1 MKRILLVLFVLIS
14 LNSYSQLQVKEGSF
28 KHNPRAVIEDKAEY
42 VDGNDLPMA
51 LIKIS
56 TENISEQER
65 LRLVFSGN
73 RATQILK
80 EPKTGQMWIY
90 LSAEAATFIDIKH
103 PDYGTYKYF
112 LPERLCDYCVYEMV
126 LQYVNLNVGYEQEKP
141 NVNYLVISSDQKDAE
156 IFIDDEFVGVGEVS
170 RSFVIGSTHTWKIEC
185 KYYHAESGSVTI
197 PSGDAV
203 VIDKTLRPAYGFIK
217 VESQPEGAILYI
229 DDERMGRTPY
239 VSGRLMSG
247 EYSVKVVKEM
257 YKPAEQKVVVA
268 DGKTTTTVLNMVA
281 NFVDVTIKTDSQSD
295 IYLDNEYKGK
305 GTWIGRLPEGAH
317 YVEAR
322 KTSHQT
328 TAKNI
333 SLVLGKDVTI
343 EVEAPKPINGHLDLN
358 SNPMRADIYID
369 GKHYGQTPRIITDLL
384 IGKHEVKLQKQGCAP
399 LTKTI
404 EIEEGET
411 LSLNETLQTGK
422 EITIITQRNGDKI
435 YVDNDYLGTSPV
447 TVNLSYGTHR
457 VKAVR
462 DDQTV
467 TKDFEVAGGSASE
480 VVVAFGKMVAVYS
493 SSTGDDVYLNDYKIG
508 ETPLSMDLTLGKKY
522 EIEVR
527 RGAKKEVKT
536 LNADSGI
543 EEYLYFNPRKET
555 YKEYFSNGV
564 HFVTANA
571 NMSFITKDSL
581 DLHYGLT
588 YGIFFTDKIG
598 DGIGLSASLSTQSIM
613 ASLMLGFLEAG
624 VGLDKKGVL
633 LSAGFNMHFK
643 RLSVFTDF
651 VFRVEDYEYSYG
663 ASSFGIEDIGV
674 RFGIGYNFK
683 MKGDFFK
690 EFK

>member
-1 MKRILLVLFVLIS
+1 MKRFLLVLFAFIS
-14 LNSYSQLQVKEGSF
+14 LNAFSQLQVKEGSF
-28 KHNPRAVIEDKAEY
+28 KHNPRAIIEDKAEY

-112 LPERLCDYCVYEMV
+112 LPEKLCDYCVYEMV
-126 LQYVNLNVGYEQEKP
+126 LQYVNSNVAYEQEKP

-170 RSFVIGSTHTWKIEC
+170 RSLVIGSTHRWKIEC
-185 KYYHAESGSVTI
+185 KYFHAESGSVTI
-197 PSGDAV
+197 SSGDAI
-203 VIDKTLRPAYGFIK
+203 VIDKTLRPAYGFLK
-217 VESQPEGAILYI
+217 VESQPEDAILYI

-257 YKPAEQKVVVA
+257 YKPAEQKVVVT
-268 DGKTTTTVLNMVA
+268 DGETTVTVMNMVA
-281 NFVDVTIKTDSQSD
+281 NFVNVTVKTDSQSD

-305 GTWIGRLPEGAH
+305 GTWNGRLPEGAH

-322 KTSHQT
+322 KASHQT
-328 TAKNI
+328 SAKNI

-343 EVEAPKPINGHLDLN
+343 EIEAPKPINGHLDVN

-369 GKHYGQTPRIITDLL
+369 GKHYGQTPKIITDLL
-384 IGKHEVKLQKQGCAP
+384 IGRHEVKLQKQGCAP
-399 LTKTI
+399 LVKTI

-422 EITIITQRNGDKI
+422 EITIRTERNGDKI
-435 YVDNDYLGTSPV
+435 YVNGDYVGTSPV
-447 TVNLSYGTHR
+447 NVNLSYGTHG

-462 DDQTV
+462 DGQV
-467 TKDFEVAGGSASE
+467 ATKVIEVSGGSSSD
-480 VVVAFGKMVAVYS
+480 VVVAFGKIVAINS
-493 SSTGDDVYLNDYKIG
+493 SSRGDDVYLNGDKVG
-508 ETPLSMDLTLGKKY
+508 ETPLGLDLSLGKKY
-522 EIEVR
+522 DIEVR
-527 RGAKKEVKT
+527 RGAKKETKT
-536 LNADSGI
+536 LNADNGI

-555 YKEYFSNGV
+555 YKEYFTNGV
-564 HFVTANA
+564 HFVAANA
-571 NMSFITKDSL
+571 NMSFVAKDSL
-581 DLHYGLT
+581 YMHYGLT
-588 YGIFFTDKIG
+588 YGIYYADKIG
-598 DGIGLSASLSTQSIM
+598 DGIGLSASLSTQSLM

-624 VGLDKKGVL
+624 VGLDNKGVL

-643 RLSVFTDF
+643 RFSVFTDF
-651 VFRVEDYEYSYG
+651 VFRVEDYKYSYG
-663 ASSFGIEDIGV
+663 SSGFGIEDIGV

-683 MKGDFFK
+683 RNINKSN
-690 EFK
+690 